1 MASRFRRDKAIGH
14 RRPAQLRDRSL
25 HPLRSLPVHLANA
38 LGSLPCD
45 IYYLGKYAIVG
56 SLDGPDRSK
65 GAPIYIL
72 ENDRLVSTMMP
83 KEDLGLENF
92 KHVHNAVLREY
103 NNKLYIIAQ
112 AWNPGDFAILEQVT
126 N

>member
-1 MASRFRRDKAIGH
+1 M
-14 RRPAQLRDRSL
+14 P
-25 HPLRSLPVHLANA
+25 

-45 IYYLGKYAIVG
+45 IYYLGNYAVVG
-56 SLDGPDRSK
+56 SLDGPDASK

-72 ENDRLVSTMMP
+72 ENDKLISTVMP

-92 KHVHNAVLREY
+92 KHIHNAVLRQY
-103 NNKLYIIAQ
+103 GNKLYLIAQ

-126 N
+126 D